1 MRLRLE
7 ALAIAALIAG
17 SPGRSAAAD
26 VSSDAEPASSSI
38 SRDQVQAAAAR
49 LRADPNLGG
58 TERVK
63 KLRLNRTSADGP
75 PTPPPVWIRGLL
87 ELLSRSSAA
96 LVWAAGA
103 VAAAIALV
111 WSARVLTARV
121 PAETTPR
128 PVVARRIQG
137 MDLTPESLPDDIG
150 AAALAL
156 FEAGRSREALSLMY
170 RGALSRA
177 VHRYGVSIEAS
188 YTEKE
193 VQEAVNAALDAPRA
207 AYIGE
212 IIATWQRVVYA
223 GEAVLHEK
231 IARLCRTFV
240 STLDGAAA

>member
-1 MRLRLE
+1 LRLD
-7 ALAIAALIAG
+7 AIAIALLTAG
-17 SPGRSAAAD
+17 SPGWTAAAD
-26 VSSDAEPASSSI
+26 VSSDAEPVNLSF
-38 SRDQVQAAAAR
+38 SRGQVEAAVGR

-58 TERVK
+58 TERIK
-63 KLRLNRTSADGP
+63 TLSLNRASAERA
-75 PTPPPVWIRGLL
+75 PTPAWLRGLF
-87 ELLSRSSAA
+87 EFLSRSSAA
-96 LVWAAGA
+96 LIWAAGA

-111 WSARVLTARV
+111 WSARVLTARA
-121 PAETTPR
+121 PAQAAPR
-128 PVVARRIQG
+128 PVVAARVQG
-137 MDLTPESLPDDIG
+137 MDLAPESLPDDVG

-193 VQEAVNAALDAPRA
+193 VQKAVNAALDAPRA

-212 IIATWQRVVYA
+212 VIATWQRVVYA

-231 IARLCRTFV
+231 IARLCRTFMP
-240 STLDGAAA
+240 TLDGTAA

>member
-1 MRLRLE
+1 LRLE
-7 ALAIAALIAG
+7 ALTVAVLVAG
-17 SPGRSAAAD
+17 SPGWTAAAD
-26 VSSDAEPASSSI
+26 VSSDAEPANLSF

-58 TERVK
+58 TERIK
-63 KLRLNRTSADGP
+63 RLSWNQAKAERA
-75 PTPPPVWIRGLL
+75 PTPVPAWLEGLF
-87 ELLSRSSAA
+87 EFLSRSSAA
-96 LVWAAGA
+96 LIWAGGA

-121 PAETTPR
+121 PAAATPR
-128 PVVARRIQG
+128 PVAATRIHG
-137 MDLTPESLPDDIG
+137 MDLAPESLPADIG

-177 VHRYGVSIEAS
+177 VHRHGVSIEAS

-193 VQEAVNAALDAPRA
+193 VQKAVNAALDAPRA

-240 STLDGAAA
+240 TTLDGAAA